1 MTLEERIESARALR
15 AQGYNCAQ
23 CVMAVFPEVHGL
35 PQDVALRLSTGLGGG
50 VGGSQN
56 ICGVLSSVA
65 LLDGSRTQ
73 GAPADKR
80 AVYGN
85 VSGVVRDFEQRYGTC
100 ICRELKAPGQTV
112 GCNELIEAGIR
123 MYDDFLKK

>member
-73 GAPADKR
+73 GHLPTNVLSMAMCR
-80 AVYGN
+80 AWCVILN
-85 VSGVVRDFEQRYGTC
+85 KDTARVSAANSKLLAKQWD
-100 ICRELKAPGQTV
+100 A
-112 GCNELIEAGIR
+112 
-123 MYDDFLKK
+123 MS